1 MNKKHLILLNLS
13 ALFLSFVPMSGN
25 AQITVEFINK
35 VDKKEIT
42 LKKIDLYTLDSQY
55 LQDENLLNKLFT
67 SKPPSHAKWM
77 ASSPKTP
84 DLIGGYEFIYKYYLK
99 GNPNLQQTRC
109 LLPSLPSDTAVLILD
124 FSDSDNK
131 TSCSWE

>member
-42 LKKIDLYTLDSQY
+42 LKEIDLYTLDSQY
-55 LQDENLLNKLFT
+55 LQDENLLTESFN
-67 SKPPSHAKWM
+67 PPSPPSKKTWIAV
-77 ASSPKTP
+77 SPKTP
-84 DLIGGYEFIYKYYLK
+84 PTGYEFVYKYILK
-99 GNPNLQQTRC
+99 EIPNIQQQTRC
-109 LLPSLPSDTAVLILD
+109 VLSLTTGQFFKI
-124 FSDSDNK
+124 
-131 TSCSWE
+131 